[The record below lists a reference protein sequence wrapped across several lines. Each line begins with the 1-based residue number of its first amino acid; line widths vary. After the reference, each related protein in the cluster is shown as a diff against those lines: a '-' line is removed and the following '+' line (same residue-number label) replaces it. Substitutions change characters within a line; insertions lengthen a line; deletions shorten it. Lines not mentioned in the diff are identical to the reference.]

1 MNDTHEKSVI
11 SRLVFLFSK
20 FPGQGYTVRNSN
32 MRIEKVINNNVVSAL
47 DGDGTEAV
55 VMGRGIGY
63 HTKQG
68 MEIPQDKI
76 EKVFRLETPGTAGR
90 FGSLLE
96 KIPLEHL
103 QISTEIIDYAGNVL
117 NRKLNESIYL
127 TLTDHINFSIE
138 RFRMNM
144 MFRNPLIREVKSFY
158 KEEYLVGEYAI
169 ALVERKLGIKLPSDE
184 AASIALHIVNAEY
197 NIKMRDTID
206 ITNLIQEVLGIIEGY
221 FQMKLEERSISY
233 ERLIT
238 HVRFLAE
245 RIYCKELLDEGS
257 PEFCQ
262 MIARLYPE
270 EYGCS
275 LKVRENIK
283 ERYEHSVTDE
293 EVAYLAVH
301 IKRVRM

>member
-1 MNDTHEKSVI
+1 MVH
-11 SRLVFLFSK
+11 
-20 FPGQGYTVRNSN
+20 NSN
-32 MRIEKVINNNVVSAL
+32 MRIDKVINNNVVSAL
-47 DGDGTEAV
+47 DEDGTEVV

-63 HTKQG
+63 HMKQG
-68 MEIPQDKI
+68 MEVSKEKI
-76 EKVFRLETPGTAGR
+76 EKVFRLESPGTAGR

-103 QISTEIIDYAGNVL
+103 QISTEIIDYARNVL

-138 RFRMNM
+138 RFHMKM
-144 MFRNPLIREVKSFY
+144 MFCNPLIREVKSFY

-169 ALVERKLGIKLPSDE
+169 ALVEKKLGIRLPSDE

-221 FQMKLEERSISY
+221 FQMKLEEHSISY

-262 MIARLYPE
+262 MIAKLYPE
-270 EYGCS
+270 EYQCS
-275 LKVRENIK
+275 RKVREHIAK
-283 ERYEHSVTDE
+283 QYEHSVTDE
-293 EVAYLAVH
+293 EVSYLAVH